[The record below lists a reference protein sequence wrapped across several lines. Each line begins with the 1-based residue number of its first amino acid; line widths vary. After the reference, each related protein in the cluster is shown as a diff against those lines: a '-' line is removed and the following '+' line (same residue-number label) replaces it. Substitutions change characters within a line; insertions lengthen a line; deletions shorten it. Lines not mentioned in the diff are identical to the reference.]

1 MKSLCDRWILQF
13 KLCFLLFLYHKFKLC
28 KVLMERLRWCK
39 ICSPRLWYQ
48 WSEKI
53 VTMFYWVPYA
63 LKFALKFACSKL
75 TAPEIYFALHWQA
88 IQRKVLKADCVIR
101 QFSCR
106 SKFLRI
112 LLRLFVRGCVWR
124 LRVGLPTK
132 KFPVPTRSFIFFYT
146 NFLLCIKFV
155 RLNSQS
161 FMQCNSRRFTSCFAD
176 NAWFWTPW
184 HISVPS
190 LFLEESV
197 SWFDF
202 WYRRLQK
209 SCIGLISIC
218 MNSIS
223 RKSDMVWCY
232 SGLQI

>member
-53 VTMFYWVPYA
+53 VTIFDWVPYA

-132 KFPVPTRSFIFFYT
+132 KFLVPTRSFIFFCT

-155 RLNSQS
+155 ILNSQS
-161 FMQCNSRRFTSCFAD
+161 FTQCNSRRFTSCFAD
-176 NAWFWTPW
+176 NATAGAE
-184 HISVPS
+184 IRSGDAS
-190 LFLEESV
+190 EESGRFFF
-197 SWFDF
+197 SNLSQL
-202 WYRRLQK
+202 RRRKVPDLPPHN
-209 SCIGLISIC
+209 LIYGHHA
-218 MNSIS
+218 MT
-223 RKSDMVWCY
+223 W
-232 SGLQI
+232 

>member
-1 MKSLCDRWILQF
+1 MHWSVHWSLHAPNWQRQKYTFLFRINPVIL
-13 KLCFLLFLYHKFKLC
+13 
-28 KVLMERLRWCK
+28 
-39 ICSPRLWYQ
+39 IN
-48 WSEKI
+48 
-53 VTMFYWVPYA
+53 
-63 LKFALKFACSKL
+63 
-75 TAPEIYFALHWQA
+75 LHWQA
-88 IQRKVLKADCVIR
+88 IQRKVLKVDCVIR

-112 LLRLFVRGCVWR
+112 LLCLFVRGCVWR